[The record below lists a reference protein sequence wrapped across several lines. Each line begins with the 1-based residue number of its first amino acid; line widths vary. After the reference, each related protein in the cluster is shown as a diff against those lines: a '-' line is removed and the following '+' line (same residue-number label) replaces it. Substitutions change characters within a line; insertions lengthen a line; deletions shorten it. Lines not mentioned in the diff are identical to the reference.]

1 MNPVEK
7 PFQSSDQSGKLIKW
21 QKKKKKKKKKKEK
34 KAHEVKKRKFVKPFG
49 MNRKKLTRT
58 KSKTSLPLIDR

>member
-21 QKKKKKKKKKKEK
+21 QEKKKKKEK
-34 KAHEVKKRKFVKPFG
+34 KAHEVKK
-49 MNRKKLTRT
+49 KKNEN
-58 KSKTSLPLIDR
+58 S

>member
-7 PFQSSDQSGKLIKW
+7 PFQSSDQSAKLIKW
-21 QKKKKKKKKKKEK
+21 QKKKKKREK
-34 KAHEVKKRKFVKPFG
+34 KAHEVKKKKRKFVKPFG
-49 MNRKKLTRT
+49 MNGKKLTRT

>member
-1 MNPVEK
+1 MNPFEK

-21 QKKKKKKKKKKEK
+21 QKKKKKKKKEK

-49 MNRKKLTRT
+49 MNGKKLTRT
-58 KSKTSLPLIDR
+58 KSKTSLCH

>member
-21 QKKKKKKKKKKEK
+21 QKKKKKKEK
-34 KAHEVKKRKFVKPFG
+34 KAHEVKKKTKIRKTIRDEWEK
-49 MNRKKLTRT
+49 
-58 KSKTSLPLIDR
+58 IDTNEK